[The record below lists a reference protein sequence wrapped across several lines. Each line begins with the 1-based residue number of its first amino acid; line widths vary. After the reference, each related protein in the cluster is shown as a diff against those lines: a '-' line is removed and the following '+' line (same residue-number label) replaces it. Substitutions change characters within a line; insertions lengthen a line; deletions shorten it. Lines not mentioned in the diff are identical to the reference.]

1 MATCAG
7 LPLLKEHWLPHS
19 LPHILQKGKL
29 SKYYKREAGDENKAC
44 LIPWKTSVTKSF
56 QMTPLKGTT
65 TKSKWQRAFMPY
77 LSCSKGSARKMFF
90 LLFCTHGVVILVRLQ
105 STFFSDCNC
114 LVIWGNNGFNKVC
127 SPTQYQEE
135 LQPVECYTIVL
146 ADNWLEISHI
156 YYPVMFFFVCFFSV
170 RLNLYWHL
178 LNCYWLVLRNFN
190 NPQSITSLS
199 VWVWGVCLDLV
210 QRFWH
215 ILRYMVNLHSS
226 KGHLNRHCLVE

>member
-77 LSCSKGSARKMFF
+77 LSCSKGSARKMVF
-90 LLFCTHGVVILVRLQ
+90 LLFCTHGVVIEVRLQ
-105 STFFSDCNC
+105 STFFSDGNC

-127 SPTQYQEE
+127 LPTQYQEE

-156 YYPVMFFFVCFFSV
+156 YYSVMFFFSV

-190 NPQSITSLS
+190 NPQSITLLP

-210 QRFWH
+210 KRFWH

-226 KGHLNRHCLVE
+226 KGHLNGHCLVE